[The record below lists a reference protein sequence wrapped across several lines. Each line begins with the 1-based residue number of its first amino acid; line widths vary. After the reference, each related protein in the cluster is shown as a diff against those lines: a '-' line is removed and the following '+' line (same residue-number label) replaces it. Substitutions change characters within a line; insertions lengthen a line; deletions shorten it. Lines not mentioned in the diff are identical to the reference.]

1 MSSKAEVAV
10 IQYEQIVEGT
20 RFREDYGDLSDLV
33 ESFKQDGI
41 IQPLAVKRDG
51 EGKFQLIAGGRR
63 YRACPLAG
71 ITDVP
76 VRIYPEHID
85 EYTFRS
91 IELMENIIRKDL
103 AWHEVCK
110 LKKEI
115 NDLYIKMH
123 GKKVSTSPD
132 APGWSQAQ
140 TADLLGVA
148 KGSLSDDIKLAEALE
163 ALPALKTAK
172 TKAEAN
178 KILRNA
184 EESLIRGELAK
195 RLQSS
200 NETKGVERVHH
211 ELINRYIVGDF
222 FEVVKKVPSK
232 SIDIVEL
239 DPPYGIALNESK
251 EALENQFYTSG
262 NYNEV
267 SAEKYEQFLA
277 GVLEECWRIMSENSW
292 LICWFA
298 AEPWLEDIYH
308 SITGLGFKTSR
319 LVGMWTKKTG
329 QTKSPTTQLASCW
342 EPFFYARKGMPVIG
356 KQGRSNVFDYKG
368 VTSSRKTHPTER
380 PIEMLQDILATFG
393 WQGARVFVPFL
404 GSGNT
409 ILAAANLGMQAFGCD
424 LAQEYKDSYI
434 IKVTSNVPGQYKS
447 YRDGGSDERDG
458 DEG

>member
-132 APGWSQAQ
+132 APGW
-140 TADLLGVA
+140 
-148 KGSLSDDIKLAEALE
+148 
-163 ALPALKTAK
+163 
-172 TKAEAN
+172 
-178 KILRNA
+178 
-184 EESLIRGELAK
+184 
-195 RLQSS
+195 
-200 NETKGVERVHH
+200 
-211 ELINRYIVGDF
+211 
-222 FEVVKKVPSK
+222 
-232 SIDIVEL
+232 
-239 DPPYGIALNESK
+239 
-251 EALENQFYTSG
+251 
-262 NYNEV
+262 
-267 SAEKYEQFLA
+267 
-277 GVLEECWRIMSENSW
+277 
-292 LICWFA
+292 
-298 AEPWLEDIYH
+298 
-308 SITGLGFKTSR
+308 
-319 LVGMWTKKTG
+319 
-329 QTKSPTTQLASCW
+329 
-342 EPFFYARKGMPVIG
+342 
-356 KQGRSNVFDYKG
+356 
-368 VTSSRKTHPTER
+368 
-380 PIEMLQDILATFG
+380 
-393 WQGARVFVPFL
+393 
-404 GSGNT
+404 
-409 ILAAANLGMQAFGCD
+409 
-424 LAQEYKDSYI
+424 
-434 IKVTSNVPGQYKS
+434 
-447 YRDGGSDERDG
+447 
-458 DEG
+458 